1 MNIYVGNLTYDVTDG
16 ELNAVFSEF
25 GEVSSANV
33 IKDKH
38 SGRSKGFGFVE
49 MPNDSEANE
58 AIKAL
63 DESLLQGRNIRVNQ
77 ARPRREP
84 RLHGRRRT

>member
-1 MNIYVGNLTYDVTDG
+1 MNIYVGNLSHGVTDG

-25 GEVSSANV
+25 GEVSSANI
-33 IKDKH
+33 IKDKR
-38 SGRSKGFGFVE
+38 SGRSRGYGFVE

-63 DESLLQGRNIRVNQ
+63 DESPLQGRNIRVNQ

-84 RLHGRRRT
+84 RF

>member
-1 MNIYVGNLTYDVTDG
+1 MNIYVGNLTHDVTDG
-16 ELNAVFSEF
+16 ELNAVFSEY

-33 IKDKH
+33 IKDKY
-38 SGRSKGFGFVE
+38 SGRSKSFGFVE

-63 DESLLQGRNIRVNQ
+63 DDSPLQWNAAELRSGG
-77 ARPRREP
+77 APC
-84 RLHGRRRT
+84 